1 MFFPIKI
8 RCNVKFSGW
17 FVAAWYDKVMR
28 TVLGSKVNWQ
38 KENNFMLH
46 YPFRQW
52 LCVGNV
58 RVVFSTCVEKW
69 KMLSVA
75 NRFVI
80 HKSTILGM
88 ANLGYG
94 LRIVGKSVEHW
105 IAVRYCG
112 CASVKTICRSSNR
125 ITSHRI
131 VYTLF
136 FHQNWHDR
144 NLCVP
149 SLQCKESVLQCL
161 KSIQSQYSLMFILNS
176 LDGRKTVKF
185 ISVER

>member
-94 LRIVGKSVEHW
+94 LRIVAKSVEHW

-125 ITSHRI
+125 ITSHHI

-136 FHQNWHDR
+136 SIKIDMIVTFVCL
-144 NLCVP
+144 LCNVKNR
-149 SLQCKESVLQCL
+149 CCSVWNRFKANIHWCL
-161 KSIQSQYSLMFILNS
+161 F
-176 LDGRKTVKF
+176 
-185 ISVER
+185 